1 MAKEVN
7 AFKEAGSLE
16 EAVFEKAGFEEVS
29 CEKAGFEEVSCE
41 APALSVVGA
50 CERLAITTR
59 ELAMEIE
66 DLSCLEGF
74 LGNSSGKFAIFVST
88 L

>member
-16 EAVFEKAGFEEVS
+16 EAVF
-29 CEKAGFEEVSCE
+29 EKAGFEEVSCE

>member
-16 EAVFEKAGFEEVS
+16 EAVFEKAGF
-29 CEKAGFEEVSCE
+29 E